1 MDTKGLVRDE
11 FNTLREEIKMV
22 RNRAFWIL
30 CMGLFGIP
38 ILVYLASDTEKPV
51 ILLVP
56 FSALALLIA
65 YLTEQNSMMRAARYI
80 REHIETNAENGLGWE
95 DWLESGAGHR
105 ALEKHFVACMI
116 VILFIYYCLTIGI
129 ALQGF
134 LDDVAGAAS
143 MVTWYWLI
151 GMGTTYLVGALWA
164 LSILLHHWKTSVSS
178 KVNSE

>member
-1 MDTKGLVRDE
+1 METKGLVKEE

-38 ILVYLASDTEKPV
+38 ILTYLASDSERPV
-51 ILLVP
+51 MLLVP
-56 FSALALLIA
+56 FSALALLIS
-65 YLTEQNSMMRAARYI
+65 YLTEQSNMMRAARYI
-80 REHIETNAENGLGWE
+80 RERIETDSENGLGWE
-95 DWLESGAGHR
+95 DWLESSTRHR
-105 ALEKHFVACMI
+105 LLERHFVACMI

-129 ALQGF
+129 AMRGF
-134 LDDVAGAAS
+134 FNDITGDPS

-151 GMGTTYLVGALWA
+151 GMGTIYSVGALWA

-178 KVNSE
+178 RSNGN